1 MNRYTTNLGTISKEE
16 NKRLHRSRVCV
27 IGCGGLGGYIIE
39 MLARLGIGH
48 ITAVDSDGFDLTN
61 LNRQILSNEK
71 NLGKPKALMAKE
83 RIGLVN
89 SEVKVNPIVSYLDR
103 FNAKEILED
112 HDLVIDGLDNIES
125 RLVLEEACEE
135 LEIPLI
141 HGAIAGLYGQVSTV
155 FPGDRTISK
164 IYRKGTSKG
173 VEGKLGIPAFT
184 PPLIA
189 SIEVSEA
196 VKVLLDRGGLLR
208 GKLLLLDLADNEF
221 MTIEI

>member
-1 MNRYTTNLGTISKEE
+1 MKRYETNRNSISEEE
-16 NKRLHRSRVCV
+16 NKILHESKVCV

-48 ITAVDSDGFDLTN
+48 ITAVDSDKFDETN
-61 LNRQILSNEK
+61 LNRQILSNDET
-71 NLGKPKALMAKE
+71 LGKCKALMAKE
-83 RIGLVN
+83 RIKLVN
-89 SEVKVNPIVSYLDR
+89 GDVEVKPVVSYLDKS
-103 FNAKEILED
+103 NAQEILAG

-125 RLVLEEACEE
+125 RLILEEACEN

>member
-1 MNRYTTNLGTISKEE
+1 MKRYETNRNTISEEE
-16 NKRLHRSRVCV
+16 NKILHKSKVCV

-83 RIGLVN
+83 RIELVN
-89 SEVKVNPIVSYLDR
+89 PEVEVKPIVAYLDR
-103 FNAKEILED
+103 SNAKEILSG

-125 RLVLEEACEE
+125 RLILEEVCED

-173 VEGKLGIPAFT
+173 VEEKLGIPSFT
-184 PPLIA
+184 PALIA

-196 VKVLLDRGGLLR
+196 VKVLLNREGLLR

-221 MTIEI
+221 TTIEI